1 MFKPPTNR
9 STVGTPT
16 SKPPIERSHAR
27 LSRNLKTPQTPQRT
41 PRIEVKVESVDLT
54 GDEYGYERKSRSSSS
69 DVIFG
74 EPTTLWREDSAS
86 RPEPL
91 PLGRTAKKR
100 KSDDISRATSRKRKE
115 TPIPEDGF
123 QAASQGSDDSFPDID
138 ELVPSQR
145 GPKRVEPQDSKTVQP
160 SIEDVDSENDS
171 DGFEIMET
179 TRTIETHTRIN
190 RVPSGGNVTTLKS
203 SRPVLAQTSE
213 SRTMTRSQTPKPHL
227 TVQVQQSPVSKIK
240 SSPSSSL
247 QTPQNRKK
255 RRVHNVIR
263 DTDDEESDT
272 EMKVSC
278 SHRQSARKHPGV
290 IDPLKSKLEEI
301 PPFMSPSRKPRGLK
315 SPSSKAGSP
324 LRPISQNPGNRQDK
338 TLSPSKRDSPS
349 KSHSTSNP
357 LVQQPSQQPLSSSLT
372 SDDRHMVTMYLKHP
386 GAISSYQQAF
396 KNLLDQ
402 NSCETMAIM
411 DQGNVVPTDL
421 KNYRIELLDKKK
433 CYEALE
439 EHGHRCRDLM
449 GDKRTVV
456 QQMLLQ
462 TDAGADTTPEEE
474 RIATLSRQIK
484 QLEGQIS
491 QLLHNSGAIQD
502 GFGTESEMEMDLTRA
517 TPIEPKPQD
526 RPPLPSGQSSLG
538 SAQVVLQ
545 TQFPSLPQVSSTS
558 SNTRKLEEAY
568 HRPSSKVRATDD
580 SFGFQYQ
587 ASPSPV
593 RRRPASSTFYG
604 EEATSSGRGRIENQK
619 ALRQPVF
626 QPDPSPM
633 DYDLDD
639 NDLTGLLDE
648 EQEIQEAARVYD
660 QTTNNIVE
668 EDFGDDFED
677 DDLDLLA
684 VTHQV
689 ETLQS
694 FSKPSKPS
702 AKPSTREIS
711 RNASVASKS
720 LQSSEKRTMYSIDPA
735 HASMMNHPWSAD
747 VKRALK
753 DRFGLRGFRQNQLEA
768 INATLSGKDAFVLMP
783 TGGGKSLCY
792 QLPAVVQS
800 GKNKGVTIVISPL
813 LSLMKDQVDHLT
825 ARHIQAFLINGE
837 TPQSRRDYYFG
848 ILDKPRPEQYI
859 QLLYITPEMIG
870 KSGQLSTFL
879 AKLHAKKRLAR
890 IVVDEAHCVSQWGH
904 DFRPDYK
911 NLSVVRQKYPGVP
924 LIALTAT
931 ATENVKADCIHN
943 LGMRGCEE
951 FKQSFNRPNLYYE
964 IRNKKGKGSGAETV
978 ESMAELILEK
988 YPGQTGIIYTLS
1000 RKGCEDLA
1008 AKLAAKG
1015 IRAHHFH
1022 ATMDPVEKEQV
1033 QRDWQVGKWQVV
1045 VATIAFGMG
1054 IDKPDVRFVIHHTI
1068 PKSLEGYYQETG
1080 RAGRDGKPSS
1090 CYLYYGYQDTAVLK
1104 KFIDEGEGDEV
1115 VKQRHRDMLKRM
1127 VQFCENRS
1135 DCRRADILAYF
1146 GEKFNKDECGQ
1157 GCDNCNSDAV
1167 FEPKDV
1173 TSLVQAAI
1181 GVIKALD
1188 YEHVTLLYIIDILRG
1203 VNTVK
1208 MRQNKCQNI
1217 EGYGVASQ
1225 LLRHEV
1231 EHLFI
1236 RLLMENVVEEYTVM
1250 KGQFP
1255 HQYMKVSQHS
1265 LSKSI
1270 SL

>member
-1 MFKPPTNR
+1 M
-9 STVGTPT
+9 
-16 SKPPIERSHAR
+16 
-27 LSRNLKTPQTPQRT
+27 
-41 PRIEVKVESVDLT
+41 
-54 GDEYGYERKSRSSSS
+54 
-69 DVIFG
+69 FG

-86 RPEPL
+86 RSEPL
-91 PLGRTAKKR
+91 PVGRSAKKR
-100 KSDDISRATSRKRKE
+100 KSDDISKGTPRRRKGTSVPQE
-115 TPIPEDGF
+115 IF
-123 QAASQGSDDSFPDID
+123 QAAIQNSDDEYPDID
-138 ELVPSQR
+138 MLIPSQHNS
-145 GPKRVEPQDSKTVQP
+145 KRVEPQDSKTVQP
-160 SIEDVDSENDS
+160 SIEDVDSEDDF

-179 TRTIETHTRIN
+179 TRTIETHTRIS

-203 SRPVLAQTSE
+203 SRPVLAQNSE
-213 SRTMTRSQTPKPHL
+213 SRTSRSQTPKPQT
-227 TVQVQQSPVSKIK
+227 TVQVQVKN
-240 SSPSSSL
+240 SPSCSL

-255 RRVHNVIR
+255 RRVNNVVR
-263 DTDDEESDT
+263 DTDDDESETDV
-272 EMKVSC
+272 KVTC
-278 SHRQSARKHPGV
+278 SHRQSARKQPGV
-290 IDPLKSKLEEI
+290 IDPLKSKLEDI
-301 PPFMSPSRKPRGLK
+301 PPFMSPSRKLRALN
-315 SPSSKAGSP
+315 SPASKTGSP
-324 LRPISQNPGNRQDK
+324 LRPISQNLGYRQDK
-338 TLSPSKRDSPS
+338 PPSPFKGDSPF
-349 KSHSTSNP
+349 KRHSTSNP
-357 LVQQPSQQPLSSSLT
+357 PVQQPSQQPLSSSIT
-372 SDDRHMVTMYLKHP
+372 SDDRHTVALFLKHP
-386 GAISSYQQAF
+386 AAISSYQQIF
-396 KNLLDQ
+396 KTLLDQ
-402 NSCETMAIM
+402 NSCEVMALM
-411 DQGNVVPTDL
+411 DQDITPSPHL
-421 KNYRIELLDKKK
+421 KNYRKELLDKKK
-433 CYEALE
+433 CYEELE
-439 EHGHRCRDLM
+439 EHGQRCRDLM
-449 GDKRTVV
+449 AEKRIVV
-456 QQMLLQ
+456 QRMLDQ

-474 RIATLSRQIK
+474 RIGALSRQIK

-491 QLLHNSGAIQD
+491 LSLHNSGAVQD
-502 GFGTESEMEMDLTRA
+502 GFGTESEMEMNATRA
-517 TPIEPKPQD
+517 TPSVLATQD
-526 RPPLPSGQSSLG
+526 RVAPFPSGQSSFG

-545 TQFPSLPQVSSTS
+545 TQFPSLPQASSTS
-558 SNTRKLEEAY
+558 SNTRKPDETY
-568 HRPSSKVRATDD
+568 HRPSSKVRTTDD
-580 SFGFQYQ
+580 SFDFQYQ

-593 RRRPASSTFYG
+593 RRHPASSTFYR
-604 EEATSSGRGRIENQK
+604 EEATSSGRGRSENQK
-619 ALRQPVF
+619 TVRQPVF
-626 QPDPSPM
+626 QPDPSSM
-633 DYDLDD
+633 DYEIDD
-639 NDLTGLLDE
+639 NDLTALLDE
-648 EQEIQEAARVYD
+648 EQEMQNAAIVHG
-660 QTTNNIVE
+660 QTRNDLVE
-668 EDFGDDFED
+668 DDFGDDFED
-677 DDLDLLA
+677 DDPDLLA

-689 ETLQS
+689 EIQQS
-694 FSKPSKPS
+694 FSKSQSKPLP
-702 AKPSTREIS
+702 KPSTRETS
-711 RNASVASKS
+711 RNTSVSSKS
-720 LQSSEKRTMYSIDPA
+720 RQSGEKRSMYSIDPA

-768 INATLSGKDAFVLMP
+768 INATLSGKDTFVLMP

-837 TPQSRRDYYFG
+837 TPQLTRDYYFG

-879 AKLHAKKRLAR
+879 AKLHAKRRLAR

-943 LGMRGCEE
+943 LGMKGCEE
-951 FKQSFNRPNLYYE
+951 YKQSFNRPNLYYE
-964 IRNKKGKGSGAETV
+964 IRNKKGKGASAETV
-978 ESMAELILEK
+978 ESMAQLILDK
-988 YPGQTGIIYTLS
+988 YPRQTGIIYTLS
-1000 RKGCEDLA
+1000 RKGCEELA
-1008 AKLAAKG
+1008 AKLVAKG
-1015 IRAHHFH
+1015 IKAHHFH
-1022 ATMDPVEKEQV
+1022 ATMDPVQKEQV
-1033 QRDWQVGKWQVV
+1033 QRDWQKGIWQVV

-1104 KFIDEGEGDEV
+1104 RFIDEGEGDEA
-1115 VKQRHRDMLKRM
+1115 VKQRHREMLKRM

-1146 GEKFNKDECGQ
+1146 GEQFNKNECGH

-1173 TSLVQAAI
+1173 TDLVQAAI
-1181 GVIKALD
+1181 SVIKALEF
-1188 YEHVTLLYIIDILRG
+1188 EHATLLYIIDILRG

-1208 MRQNKCQNI
+1208 MRQNECRNI

-1255 HQYMKVSQHS
+1255 HQYLKVSSLFLSLKGFHS
-1265 LSKSI
+1265 NSS
-1270 SL
+1270 SLVINMHHTRQVGRD